1 MRDLLIQESQILLSP
16 VNFHS
21 VMLERVGN
29 NVILHLQM
37 EGSKLADVQ
46 LQNLPET
53 CSDQQGILQHRA
65 QASGYQCHPAF
76 PSKACHQCHSD
87 PRQQV
92 SWFWESGLW
101 LALRSMGMVNLNL
114 ILSAPISAPF
124 ACYTSSH
131 LLATPY
137 SFLSAASLP
146 LVDFYWH
153 WKRVTIFFRV

>member
-1 MRDLLIQESQILLSP
+1 MRDLLIQESHLLLSP

-65 QASGYQCHPAF
+65 QALVTSATQPSPARLVTNATLTQD
-76 PSKACHQCHSD
+76 SK
-87 PRQQV
+87 
-92 SWFWESGLW
+92 
-101 LALRSMGMVNLNL
+101 
-114 ILSAPISAPF
+114 
-124 ACYTSSH
+124 
-131 LLATPY
+131 
-137 SFLSAASLP
+137 
-146 LVDFYWH
+146 
-153 WKRVTIFFRV
+153 